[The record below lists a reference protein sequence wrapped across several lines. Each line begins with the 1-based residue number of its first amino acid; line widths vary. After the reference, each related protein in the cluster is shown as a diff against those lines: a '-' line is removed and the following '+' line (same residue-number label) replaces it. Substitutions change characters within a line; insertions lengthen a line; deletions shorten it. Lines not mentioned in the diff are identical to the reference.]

1 MSALSKAATCCRTP
15 KMTSITLAGLLIAI
29 AVLIFSSALF
39 SGVETALF
47 LLKPHQLRRL
57 EANHP
62 GLTKFIQLFQEN
74 PRRVLNVLLLGD
86 GLLNVVL
93 VVLCLFF
100 LWEGPL
106 AGRIPQWLAGI
117 AIFAVVVLFCDF
129 VPKLLALSA
138 PYRLSAIGALTLQ
151 IAMPL
156 LDRMGRGLETVSA
169 YVVDLLTPAHLRT
182 RARLSDGELETLVEM
197 GEEEGALYEG
207 EAEMIQEIIKL
218 GDKTA
223 KDCMTP
229 RVDSFMLPDDLT
241 NEDAIARLKEKRHRR
256 VPVYADTPDQI
267 VGIIDAKLFLLDP
280 SEHYTEKLIAPSFV
294 SETMRALELLNL
306 FLTRPQGMG
315 VVVDEF
321 GGTEGIITMDDIMEE
336 ILSDA
341 VPRGDVALYIEPLGN
356 GRFLVS
362 GNARLDDL
370 SEHLGFQIDAEGIDT
385 IGGLVFTRLG
395 YLPPSGTK
403 LEIPRL
409 AITVRRSGRK
419 RIEEVLLE
427 KTTAFEAAA

>member
-1 MSALSKAATCCRTP
+1 MTAAALALLLVVI
-15 KMTSITLAGLLIAI
+15 SI
-29 AVLIFSSALF
+29 LIFCSALF

-47 LLKPHQLRRL
+47 SLKPHQLRRL

-62 GLTKFIQLFQEN
+62 RLTKFIQLFREN

-86 GLLNVVL
+86 GLVNVLL

-106 AGRIPQWLAGI
+106 AGRIPQWVAGI
-117 AIFAVVVLFCDF
+117 VIFAIVVLVCDLI
-129 VPKLLALSA
+129 PKLLALSA
-138 PYRLSAIGALTLQ
+138 PYRLSTIGAFALQ
-151 IAMPL
+151 ISMPF
-156 LDRMGRGLETVSA
+156 LDRIGHVLEAVSA
-169 YVVDLLTPAHLRT
+169 YVVDLLTPLHLRT
-182 RARLSDGELETLVEM
+182 RPHLNDEELGTLIEM

-207 EAEMIQEIIKL
+207 EAEIIHEIIKL

-229 RVDSFMLPDDLT
+229 RVDSFTLPDDLT
-241 NEDAIARLKEKRHRR
+241 NEEVIARLKENRHRR
-256 VPVYADTPDQI
+256 VPVYADTADQI
-267 VGIIDAKLFLLDP
+267 LGIIDVKLFLLDP

-294 SETMRALELLNL
+294 PETMRALELLKL
-306 FLTRPQGMG
+306 FLSHPQGIA

-321 GGTEGIITMDDIMEE
+321 GGTEGVITMEDIVEE

-341 VPRGDVALYIEPLGN
+341 LPRDDVALYIEPLGN
-356 GRFLVS
+356 GKFLVS

-370 SEHLGFQIDAEGIDT
+370 SEYLGFQIDAEGIDT
-385 IGGLVFTRLG
+385 IGGFVFTRLG

-403 LEIPRL
+403 LEIPDL
-409 AITVRRSGRK
+409 VITVRRAGRK

-427 KTTAFEAAA
+427 KTTPKAFEAAA

>member
-1 MSALSKAATCCRTP
+1 MSAA
-15 KMTSITLAGLLIAI
+15 TLAVVLAAIAI
-29 AVLIFSSALF
+29 LIFCSALF
-39 SGVETALF
+39 SRVETALF

-57 EANHP
+57 QENHAR
-62 GLTKFIQLFQEN
+62 LASFIQLFREN

-86 GLLNVVL
+86 GLVNVLL

-106 AGRIPQWLAGI
+106 AGRVPEWLAGI
-117 AIFAVVVLFCDF
+117 LIFAIVVLLCDL
-129 VPKLLALSA
+129 VPKLVALAA
-138 PYRLSAIGALTLQ
+138 PSRLSAIGAFTLQ
-151 IAMPL
+151 IAMPF
-156 LDRMGRGLETVSA
+156 LDRIGHGLETVSD
-169 YVVDLLTPAHLRT
+169 YVIDHFTPTHLLTSPHF
-182 RARLSDGELETLVEM
+182 SDEELGTLLQI

-241 NEDAIARLKEKRHRR
+241 NEDAIARLKEKRHQR
-256 VPVYADTPDQI
+256 VPVYADTADQI
-267 VGIIDAKLFLLDP
+267 LGIIDVRLFLLDP

-294 SETMRALELLNL
+294 PETMRALELLKL
-306 FLTRPQGMG
+306 FLTRPQGMA

-321 GGTEGIITMDDIMEE
+321 GGTEGIITMEDLVEE
-336 ILSDA
+336 ILSGA
-341 VPRGDVALYIEPLGN
+341 IPGDDSAFYIEPLGN
-356 GRFLVS
+356 GKFLVS

-385 IGGLVFTRLG
+385 IGGFVFTRLG
-395 YLPPSGTK
+395 YVPPSGTK
-403 LEIPRL
+403 LEIPGL
-409 AITVRRSGRK
+409 AITVRHAGRK
-419 RIEEVLLE
+419 RIEEVLLQ
-427 KTTAFEAAA
+427 KTTPEAFEAAA

>member
-1 MSALSKAATCCRTP
+1 
-15 KMTSITLAGLLIAI
+15 MTVLTLAILLAVIAI
-29 AVLIFSSALF
+29 LIFCSALF

-47 LLKPHQLRRL
+47 SLKPHQLRRL
-57 EANHP
+57 EANHA
-62 GLTKFIQLFQEN
+62 GLTKFIQLFREN
-74 PRRVLNVLLLGD
+74 PRRVLNVLLLGE
-86 GLLNVVL
+86 GLVNVAL

-117 AIFAVVVLFCDF
+117 M
-129 VPKLLALSA
+129 
-138 PYRLSAIGALTLQ
+138 

-182 RARLSDGELETLVEM
+182 RTRLSDEELGTLIEM
-197 GEEEGALYEG
+197 GEEEGALYQG

-256 VPVYADTPDQI
+256 VPVYVDTPDQI
-267 VGIIDAKLFLLDP
+267 LGIIDVKLFLLEA
-280 SEHYTEKLIAPSFV
+280 SEHYTERLIAPSFV
-294 SETMRALELLNL
+294 PETMHALELLQL
-306 FLTRPQGMG
+306 FVTHPQGMA

-321 GGTEGIITMDDIMEE
+321 GGIEGIITMEDIVEE

-341 VPRGDVALYIEPLGN
+341 VPGDDVALYIEALGN
-356 GRFLVS
+356 GKFLVS

-370 SEHLGFQIDAEGIDT
+370 SEHLGFQIDADGIDT

-403 LEIPRL
+403 LQIPQL

-419 RIEEVLLE
+419 RIEEILLE

>member
-1 MSALSKAATCCRTP
+1 MTAAALA
-15 KMTSITLAGLLIAI
+15 ILLVVIST
-29 AVLIFSSALF
+29 LIFCSALF

-47 LLKPHQLRRL
+47 SLKPHQLRRL
-57 EANHP
+57 EANHAR
-62 GLTKFIQLFQEN
+62 LTKFIQLFREN

-86 GLLNVVL
+86 GLVNVLL

-106 AGRIPQWLAGI
+106 AGRIPQWVAGI
-117 AIFAVVVLFCDF
+117 VIFAIVVLFCDLI
-129 VPKLLALSA
+129 PKLLALSA
-138 PYRLSAIGALTLQ
+138 PYRLSTIGAFALQ
-151 IAMPL
+151 ISMPF
-156 LDRMGRGLETVSA
+156 LDRVGHVLETISA
-169 YVVDLLTPAHLRT
+169 YVVDLLTPLHLRT
-182 RARLSDGELETLVEM
+182 RPRLSDEELGTLIEM

-207 EAEMIQEIIKL
+207 EAEIIHEIIKL

-229 RVDSFMLPDDLT
+229 RVDSFTLPDDLT
-241 NEDAIARLKEKRHRR
+241 NEEVIESLKENRHRR

-267 VGIIDAKLFLLDP
+267 LGIIDVKLFLLDP

-294 SETMRALELLNL
+294 PETMHALELLKL
-306 FLTRPQGMG
+306 FLTHPQGIA

-321 GGTEGIITMDDIMEE
+321 GGTEGVITMEDIVEE

-341 VPRGDVALYIEPLGN
+341 LPRNDVALYIEPLGN
-356 GRFLVS
+356 GKFLMS

-370 SEHLGFQIDAEGIDT
+370 SEYLGFQIDAEGIDT
-385 IGGLVFTRLG
+385 IGGFVFTRLG

-403 LEIPRL
+403 LEIPHL
-409 AITVRRSGRK
+409 VITVRRAGRK

-427 KTTAFEAAA
+427 KTTPKAFEAAA

>member
-1 MSALSKAATCCRTP
+1 MTAFTLGVLLAA
-15 KMTSITLAGLLIAI
+15 IAI
-29 AVLIFSSALF
+29 LIFCSAVF

-47 LLKPHQLRRL
+47 LLKPYQLRRL
-57 EANHP
+57 EEHHA
-62 GLTKFIQLFQEN
+62 GLTKFIKLFRDN

-86 GLLNVVL
+86 GLVNVLL

-106 AGRIPQWLAGI
+106 AGRIPQWLVGI
-117 AIFAVVVLFCDF
+117 AIFAVVVLLCDLI
-129 VPKLLALSA
+129 PKLLALSA

-182 RARLSDGELETLVEM
+182 RARLSDEELETLIEM
-197 GEEEGALYEG
+197 GEEQGALFEG
-207 EAEMIQEIIKL
+207 EAEMIQEIMKL

-256 VPVYADTPDQI
+256 VPVYVDTPDQ
-267 VGIIDAKLFLLDP
+267 VLGIIDAKLFLLDP

-306 FLTRPQGMG
+306 FLTRPQGMA

-321 GGTEGIITMDDIMEE
+321 GGIEGIITMSDIVEE
-336 ILSDA
+336 ILSGT
-341 VPRGDVALYIEPLGN
+341 VPRDGSVFYIEPLGN
-356 GRFLVS
+356 GKFLVS

-370 SEHLGFQIDAEGIDT
+370 TEHLGFQIDAEGIDT
-385 IGGLVFTRLG
+385 IGGFVFTRLG
-395 YLPPSGTK
+395 HVPSSGMK
-403 LEIPRL
+403 LEIPGL
-409 AITVRRSGRK
+409 AITVRRAARK
-419 RIEEVLLE
+419 RIKEVLLE
-427 KTTAFEAAA
+427 KTTNAFEEAA